1 MLIPVLSCNVLL
13 YYSFYVLVR
22 YVFSLDLSDVA
33 WLYLACIEIRFNV
46 KSTMLYPMAISLV
59 C

>member
-1 MLIPVLSCNVLL
+1 MF
-13 YYSFYVLVR
+13 YYTIVYYILVR
-22 YVFSLDLSDVA
+22 YVFSIDLSDVA